1 MFRYSKLN
9 SVQAGP
15 FQTPSN
21 RMIDLEIPEGIVC
34 NMANSFVQLR
44 LRLATDI
51 ESVENLCPKSTTSD
65 FVNMNIDLIRNCSLM
80 GSKVGR
86 LEDIR
91 RVNVLKHNL
100 NLMSKSSNEKLSLVD
115 SLYQMTNFYSN
126 QLISIF
132 VDMNKE
138 GTVAS
143 TYRDVYLRIP
153 LKDLFELGSLE
164 ALDTSKTGKLTLHL
178 ELENSSYIEVE
189 QVKLM
194 NDTNEGLCNNVA
206 SGANLAELITTYKYK
221 SLEISPFFVG
231 QVLNLSATRSGGT
244 VTNPTNVS
252 TTITG
257 IAKNIDGSL
266 TLTISPALPDPGSG
280 NSWTVITLVEPT
292 ISTADTTIQV
302 ATAELGL
309 SEIVGGSQSVDELN
323 YMTFTTEEYTN
334 GAQQT
339 MNKIFEVEPECVN
352 AFLMFD
358 NNSSNLISNNVGVT
372 SYRMR
377 VDNEDVYNRDIIVN
391 KSNSKQ
397 LRIHDALHYDSVYR
411 TFLNANY
418 PLKDMSFLSLKRN
431 VGTGA
436 NNNEYKSRFTVASQ
450 QIMVCCCPTPLTPLS
465 KKLQFNVVANKDS
478 GSKVENVIL
487 YKQVMRSVKF

>member
-21 RMIDLEIPEGIVC
+21 RMIDIEIPEGIVC

-178 ELENSSYIEVE
+178 ELENSSYITVE
-189 QVKLM
+189 HVKLM
-194 NDTNEGLCNNVA
+194 NDPEEGKCNNVA
-206 SGANLAELITTYKYK
+206 SSANLAELITTYKYK

-231 QVLNLSATRSGGT
+231 QVLNLSAEVSGGT
-244 VTNPTNVS
+244 VEDIDDEP

-266 TLTISPALPDPGSG
+266 TLTIDPPLQDPVSP
-280 NSWTVITLVEPT
+280 NSWTAITLVEPDV
-292 ISTADTTIQV
+292 STASTTIQV

-358 NNSSNLISNNVGVT
+358 NNSSNLISNNVGIT

-391 KSNSKQ
+391 KSNSTQ
-397 LRIHDALHYDSVYR
+397 SRIHDALHYDSVYR

-431 VGTGA
+431 PSYGD
-436 NNNEYKSRFTVASQ
+436 NEYKSRFTVASQ

>member
-15 FQTPSN
+15 FKTPSN
-21 RMIDLEIPEGIVC
+21 RMIDIEIPEGIVC
-34 NMANSFVQLR
+34 NMANSFVQL
-44 LRLATDI
+44 LLHLDTNI
-51 ESVENLCPKSTTSD
+51 TSVENLCPRSTTSD
-65 FVNMNIDLIRNCSLM
+65 FINMNVDLIRNCSLM

-115 SLYQMTNFYSN
+115 SLYQTTSFYSN
-126 QLISIF
+126 QLISLF

-178 ELENSSYIEVE
+178 ELENSSYITVE
-189 QVKLM
+189 HVKLM
-194 NDTNEGLCNNVA
+194 NDSNEGLCNNVA
-206 SGANLAELITTYKYK
+206 SGANLSQLVTTMLYPN
-221 SLEISPFFVG
+221 LEISPFYVG
-231 QVLNLSATRSGGT
+231 QVLNLSAGRVGG
-244 VTNPTNVS
+244 NLTNVP

-257 IAKNIDGSL
+257 ITKNINGSL
-266 TLTISPALPDPGSG
+266 TLSISPALPDPGSG
-280 NSWTVITLVEPT
+280 NTWSAITLVEPT
-292 ISTADTTIQV
+292 VTHASTIQV

-358 NNSSNLISNNVGVT
+358 SNSSNLISNNVGVT

-391 KSNSKQ
+391 KSNSKES
-397 LRIHDALHYDSVYR
+397 RIHDALHYDSVYR

-431 VGTGA
+431 VAVGGTA
-436 NNNEYKSRFTVASQ
+436 YKSRFTVPSQ

-465 KKLQFNVVANKDS
+465 KKLQFNVVADKAGDS
-478 GSKVENVIL
+478 KIENVIL
-487 YKQVMRSVKF
+487 YKQVMRSIKF

>member
-15 FQTPSN
+15 FKTPSN
-21 RMIDLEIPEGIVC
+21 RMIDIEIPEGIVC

-44 LRLATDI
+44 LHLDTNTA
-51 ESVENLCPKSTTSD
+51 SVVNLCPKSSTSD

-138 GTVAS
+138 GTVPS

-178 ELENSSYIEVE
+178 ELENSSYIDVE
-189 QVKLM
+189 HVKLM
-194 NDTNEGLCNNVA
+194 NDTNEGKCNNVA

-244 VTNPTNVS
+244 VPNPSGVP
-252 TTITG
+252 TTING

-266 TLTISPALPDPGSG
+266 TLTIDPPLPDPVSP
-280 NSWTVITLVEPT
+280 NSWTAITLVEPT
-292 ISTADTTIQV
+292 VAHTSTILV

-358 NNSSNLISNNVGVT
+358 SNSSNLISNNVGIT

-431 VGTGA
+431 PNYGD
-436 NNNEYKSRFTVASQ
+436 NEYKSRFTVASQ